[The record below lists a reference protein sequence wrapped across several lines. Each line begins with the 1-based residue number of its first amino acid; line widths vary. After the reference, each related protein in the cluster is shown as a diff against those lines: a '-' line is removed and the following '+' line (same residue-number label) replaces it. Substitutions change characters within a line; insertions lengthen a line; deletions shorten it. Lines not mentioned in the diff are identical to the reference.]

1 MSLEPWALRLSKVFL
16 FVTPMVSKSA
26 PGGELRMVG
35 KSEISAWLS
44 NNFEYMGDL

>member
-1 MSLEPWALRLSKVFL
+1 MFL
-16 FVTPMVSKSA
+16 LVTPWVSKSA
-26 PGGELRMVG
+26 PGEELRMVA